1 MLLWNRVLHVDRSVL
16 EMETA
21 PKPGRGVPPKKDKP
35 QAKRKV
41 ALVGGVRALGSRSGC
56 ECEGFS
62 SAP

>member
-1 MLLWNRVLHVDRSVL
+1 VDRCSVL

-21 PKPGRGVPPKKDKP
+21 PKPGRGVPPKRDKP

-41 ALVGGVRALGSRSGC
+41 ALVGGVRVPGPGSGSV
-56 ECEGFS
+56 CEGFS

>member
-1 MLLWNRVLHVDRSVL
+1 MDRCSVL

-41 ALVGGVRALGSRSGC
+41 AWVGGVRAPGSGSGC
-56 ECEGFS
+56 VCEGFS